1 MNIEQRLESIDTSLK
16 LLVTIMQSAGVM
28 TASTAEVGQAEAR
41 TATTPAA
48 DSKPKTTRKTKD
60 EPAKA
65 DVVDGDAEGT
75 RYWVSDSLAQAYA
88 QKPGDPDPE
97 DQTFKIESSAH
108 YLAKKAEFAK
118 NASAAAAAS
127 PATAGSDPSATAQ
140 ADGASEVTFKQVT
153 DSILELSKHTGPN
166 GGRDGVL
173 AVLKQFG
180 CEGKKVPDLA
190 GLNKNADILAFVKAQ
205 MAPADAGLS
214 DLGI

>member
-1 MNIEQRLESIDTSLK
+1 MNIEQRLESMDNSLK

-28 TASTAEVGQAEAR
+28 TAAAAEV
-41 TATTPAA
+41 TTPAPAPAPA
-48 DSKPKTTRKTKD
+48 DGKPKTTRKPKD
-60 EPAKA
+60 EPAKV

-75 RYWVSDSLAQAYA
+75 RYWVSDSLAQVYA

-127 PATAGSDPSATAQ
+127 PATAGSDPSVTAQ
-140 ADGASEVTFKQVT
+140 VAGASEVTFKQVT

-180 CEGKKVPDLA
+180 CEGKKVPDLG
-190 GLNKNADILAFVKAQ
+190 GLNKNAEILAFVKAQ
-205 MAPADAGLS
+205 MAPADAGMS

>member
-1 MNIEQRLESIDTSLK
+1 MNIEQRLESMDNSLK

-28 TASTAEVGQAEAR
+28 TA
-41 TATTPAA
+41 ATTEVATPAPAPAPA
-48 DSKPKTTRKTKD
+48 DGKPKTTRKPKD

-75 RYWVSDSLAQAYA
+75 RYWVSESLAQVYA

-140 ADGASEVTFKQVT
+140 VAGVSEVTFKQVT

-180 CEGKKVPDLA
+180 CEGKKVPDLG
-190 GLNKNADILAFVKAQ
+190 GLNKNAEILAFVKAQ
-205 MAPADAGLS
+205 MAPADAGMS

>member
-1 MNIEQRLESIDTSLK
+1 MNIEQRLESMDNSLK
-16 LLVTIMQSAGVM
+16 LLVTVMQSAGVM
-28 TASTAEVGQAEAR
+28 TAAVTEVGQAEAR
-41 TATTPAA
+41 TATTPVE
-48 DSKPKTTRKTKD
+48 DKKPRTKKTTDTS
-60 EPAKA
+60 ATKA

-75 RYWVSDSLAQAYA
+75 RYWVSDSLAQVYA

-140 ADGASEVTFKQVT
+140 VAGASEVTFKQVT

-180 CEGKKVPDLA
+180 GARVPDLQA
-190 GLNKNADILAFVKAQ
+190 LNKNAEILAFVKAQ
-205 MAPADAGLS
+205 MAPADAGMS